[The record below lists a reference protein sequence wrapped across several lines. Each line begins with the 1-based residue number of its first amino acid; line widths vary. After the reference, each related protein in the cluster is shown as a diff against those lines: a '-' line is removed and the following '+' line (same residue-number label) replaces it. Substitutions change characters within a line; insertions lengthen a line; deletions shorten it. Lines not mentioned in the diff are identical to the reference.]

1 MDCRE
6 CESML
11 VEYAMG
17 ELAEDAAPDCRAHLE
32 TCPACRREL
41 EDYRRLIGVIA
52 DEPVAVPSEAES
64 AALALALD
72 RVRPCP
78 SPATRVA
85 DPGLQGLPAFAAACA
100 AMFVIVAAILGLHT
114 FGAVSFAA
122 VGVIGWRA
130 IAVTVTVIVFVTSF
144 VPIAVTARRRP
155 LNGMTFRR

>member
-1 MDCRE
+1 MDCRD
-6 CESML
+6 CELIL

-17 ELAEDAAPDCRAHLE
+17 ELAQDTASDCRAHLE

-41 EDYRRLIGVIA
+41 EDYRRLIGAIA

-64 AALALALD
+64 AALAMALD

-78 SPATRVA
+78 SPAPRVA

-100 AMFVIVAAILGLHT
+100 AAFVIVAGILALHT

-122 VGVIGWRA
+122 AGAIGWGT
-130 IAVTVTVIVFVTSF
+130 IAVTATVIVFVTSF